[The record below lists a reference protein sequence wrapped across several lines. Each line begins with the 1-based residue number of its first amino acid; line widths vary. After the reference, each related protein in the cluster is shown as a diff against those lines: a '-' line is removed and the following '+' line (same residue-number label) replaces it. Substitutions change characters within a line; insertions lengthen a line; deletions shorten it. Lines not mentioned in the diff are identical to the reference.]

1 MKFVSL
7 PQVIPIAGDVST
19 YSNYL
24 PERPDKKNKKGTLK
38 HGWYDADTSYLTGTQ
53 LNKLYS
59 QRCRPT

>member
-24 PERPDKKNKKGTLK
+24 QERPDKKQKKGVQAWLV
-38 HGWYDADTSYLTGTQ
+38 
-53 LNKLYS
+53 
-59 QRCRPT
+59 